1 MIRVFSFFLIN
12 LSPYQPITPIM
23 SRVKGGIRHAQR
35 RRNILK
41 HAHGFRWGRKSK
53 IKLAHTA
60 VARKFRFAW
69 ESRRLKKR
77 TMRQNWHITLN
88 AALHPH
94 GLHWG
99 VFIPALKKEKIEL
112 NRKMLA
118 ELAQN
123 HPTVFLKV
131 VEAAKPHVSQ
141 KSITP
146 A

>member
-1 MIRVFSFFLIN
+1 
-12 LSPYQPITPIM
+12 M
-23 SRVKGGIRHAQR
+23 SRVKGGMRHAKR
-35 RRNILK
+35 RKNILK
-41 HAHGFRWGRKSK
+41 DAKGFRWGRKSS

-77 TMRQNWHITLN
+77 DIRQTWHLALN
-88 AALHPH
+88 AALHTH
-94 GLHWG
+94 NLSWN
-99 VFIPALKKEKIEL
+99 VFLPALKKAKIEL

-123 HPTVFLKV
+123 HPAVFARV
-131 VEAAKPHVSQ
+131 VETARPQLNQ

-146 A
+146 G